1 PYTTLFRSRPVPSAY
16 RSAPRSRGNPFLPAY
31 AGQKFFPPGI
41 PLGTKFGAE
50 PRTRRKAARTLSAP
64 NFPVCV
70 PSIRTCRLDGTFL
83 PVSDQVL
90 AEEGLHLVKG
100 DDVHPV
106 VQVGVDRAGD
116 EVQLLV
122 GGVGVALDHVGKG
135 VPAQIA
141 GVGLVAVD
149 EQHRA
154 ADLVGILEDG
164 LVQEGHGAGDVPALV
179 R

>member
-1 PYTTLFRSRPVPSAY
+1 MDHDLAAPGLKCKRGRPCRPVPSAY

-90 AEEGLHLVKG
+90 AEEGLHLVKM
-100 DDVHPV
+100 VKKPR
-106 VQVGVDRAGD
+106 RAISW
-116 EVQLLV
+116 
-122 GGVGVALDHVGKG
+122 A
-135 VPAQIA
+135 
-141 GVGLVAVD
+141 
-149 EQHRA
+149 
-154 ADLVGILEDG
+154 
-164 LVQEGHGAGDVPALV
+164 
-179 R
+179 